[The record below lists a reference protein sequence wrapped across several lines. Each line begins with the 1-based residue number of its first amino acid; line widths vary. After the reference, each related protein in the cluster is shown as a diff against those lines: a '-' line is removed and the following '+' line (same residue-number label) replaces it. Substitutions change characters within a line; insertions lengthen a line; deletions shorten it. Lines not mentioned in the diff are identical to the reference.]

1 MRSFCSRLLLTLGL
15 IGTSL
20 AACQS
25 GLPTSS
31 EPDLAPPAS
40 PEPLLEPLPETEGKE
55 PVTLI
60 RVRGGETLTPADARL
75 TVLDGSISLPAVIDK
90 SVDARGFVA
99 FRLALDGLDL
109 KPFAILA
116 ISVDKADLRG
126 VDPWKLKV
134 AVASDDRDDWRVV
147 GGIYDPITRTVFAPV
162 LHFSRYALCVD

>member
-1 MRSFCSRLLLTLGL
+1 M
-15 IGTSL
+15 
-20 AACQS
+20 
-25 GLPTSS
+25 
-31 EPDLAPPAS
+31 
-40 PEPLLEPLPETEGKE
+40 
-55 PVTLI
+55 TLI

-134 AVASDDRDDWRVV
+134 AVASDDRDDWRVI
-147 GGIYDPITRTVFAPV
+147 GGFYEPITRTVFAP
-162 LHFSRYALCVD
+162 

>member
-15 IGTSL
+15 IVTGL
-20 AACQS
+20 AACES

-31 EPDLAPPAS
+31 DPDLAPPTS
-40 PEPLLEPLPETEGKE
+40 PEPLIEPLPGTDGQE

-60 RVRGGETLTPADARL
+60 RVRGGETLSPDDARL
-75 TVLDGSISLPAVIDK
+75 TVIDGSLSFPAVIDK

-99 FRLALDGLDL
+99 FRLAPDGLDL
-109 KPFAILA
+109 KPFAVLA

-134 AVASDDRDDWRVV
+134 AVASDDRDDWRVI
-147 GGIYDPITRTVFAPV
+147 GGFYEPITRTVFAPV